1 MYSLNNHIINKTNIS
16 VMKKK
21 NFLFASCLLG
31 IFAFSSCEKN
41 LYDESKQ
48 PEEETKMTDLIVPKN
63 FDWSDTQEVK
73 AQITPAETIV
83 SVYLDKECKEEALLF
98 QMDMNIESNDN
109 QSVEFPIAIPT
120 YVENVYVKYEGVDRI
135 SIVPVQDGKIAIKA
149 PQIQNIKSR
158 AVINTKNSNEY
169 GLLSINGTLMFEDM
183 YPQLGDYDF
192 NDFVARYNLRILYK
206 YSRGKYYA
214 HKMCISVQI
223 RAVGGIYKYE
233 PYIRLTKVK
242 ADNII
247 IETTEKNVKS
257 IKGPNGEAIISYKSP
272 TPPSGYKYY
281 NTEKNEMTKPDKFKE
296 IWITF
301 KNPIEYEDVMD
312 KNYNIDM
319 YIAKENHKQEIHLKG
334 YEPVYDQHQDYAD
347 KNNFVWGIR
356 TWGIFDHAIEGKN
369 FLKAYPQFKG
379 WVTSGGKE
387 YKRWWEEVDYRYVI
401 FVKRTLLY

>member
-1 MYSLNNHIINKTNIS
+1 
-16 VMKKK
+16 MKKK

-296 IWITF
+296 IWITL

-347 KNNFVWGIR
+347 TNNFVWGIR

-401 FVKRTLLY
+401 RN

>member
-281 NTEKNEMTKPDKFKE
+281 NTDKNEMTKPDKFKE
-296 IWITF
+296 IWITL

-401 FVKRTLLY
+401 RN

>member
-296 IWITF
+296 IWITL

-319 YIAKENHKQEIHLKG
+319 YIAKENQKQEIHLKG

-401 FVKRTLLY
+401 RN

>member
-257 IKGPNGEAIISYKSP
+257 IKGPNGEAIISYKRP

-401 FVKRTLLY
+401 RN

>member
-48 PEEETKMTDLIVPKN
+48 PEEETKMTDLIGPKN

-296 IWITF
+296 IWITL

-401 FVKRTLLY
+401 RN

>member
-206 YSRGKYYA
+206 YSRGKYYEN
-214 HKMCISVQI
+214 KMCISVQI

-296 IWITF
+296 IWITL

-401 FVKRTLLY
+401 RN

>member
-1 MYSLNNHIINKTNIS
+1 
-16 VMKKK
+16 MKKK

-63 FDWSDTQEVK
+63 FDWSDIQEVK

-401 FVKRTLLY
+401 RN

>member
-16 VMKKK
+16 IMKKK

-401 FVKRTLLY
+401 RN

>member
-1 MYSLNNHIINKTNIS
+1 LYSLNNHIINKTNIS

-242 ADNII
+242 ANNII

-401 FVKRTLLY
+401 RN

>member
-1 MYSLNNHIINKTNIS
+1 
-16 VMKKK
+16 MKKK

-48 PEEETKMTDLIVPKN
+48 PDEETKMTDLIVPKN

-401 FVKRTLLY
+401 RN

>member
-1 MYSLNNHIINKTNIS
+1 
-16 VMKKK
+16 MKKK

-296 IWITF
+296 IWITL

-387 YKRWWEEVDYRYVI
+387 YKR
-401 FVKRTLLY
+401 F

>member
-1 MYSLNNHIINKTNIS
+1 
-16 VMKKK
+16 MKKK

-247 IETTEKNVKS
+247 IETTKKNVKS

-401 FVKRTLLY
+401 RN

>member
-242 ADNII
+242 ANNII

-401 FVKRTLLY
+401 RN

>member
-1 MYSLNNHIINKTNIS
+1 
-16 VMKKK
+16 MKKK

-401 FVKRTLLY
+401 RNIAVR

>member
-1 MYSLNNHIINKTNIS
+1 
-16 VMKKK
+16 MKKK

-48 PEEETKMTDLIVPKN
+48 PEEETKMTDLIVPKT

-120 YVENVYVKYEGVDRI
+120 YVENVYVKYEGVDRM

-296 IWITF
+296 IWITL

-401 FVKRTLLY
+401 RN

>member
-1 MYSLNNHIINKTNIS
+1 
-16 VMKKK
+16 MKKK

-169 GLLSINGTLMFEDM
+169 GLLSINETLMFEDM

-296 IWITF
+296 IWITL

-401 FVKRTLLY
+401 RN

>member
-387 YKRWWEEVDYRYVI
+387 YKRWWEEVYYRYVI
-401 FVKRTLLY
+401 RN

>member
-1 MYSLNNHIINKTNIS
+1 
-16 VMKKK
+16 MKKK

-98 QMDMNIESNDN
+98 LMDMNIESNDN

-401 FVKRTLLY
+401 RN

>member
-1 MYSLNNHIINKTNIS
+1 LYSLNNHIINKTNIS

-401 FVKRTLLY
+401 RN

>member
-158 AVINTKNSNEY
+158 AVINTKNSN
-169 GLLSINGTLMFEDM
+169 INGTLMFEDM

-401 FVKRTLLY
+401 RN

>member
-169 GLLSINGTLMFEDM
+169 GLLSINGTLMFEDL

-401 FVKRTLLY
+401 RN

>member
-1 MYSLNNHIINKTNIS
+1 
-16 VMKKK
+16 MKKK

-296 IWITF
+296 IWITL

-369 FLKAYPQFKG
+369 FIKAYPQFKG

-401 FVKRTLLY
+401 RN

>member
-1 MYSLNNHIINKTNIS
+1 
-16 VMKKK
+16 MKKK

-379 WVTSGGKE
+379 WVTNGGKE

-401 FVKRTLLY
+401 RN

>member
-48 PEEETKMTDLIVPKN
+48 PEEETKMTDLIVPKT

-223 RAVGGIYKYE
+223 RAVVGIYKYE

-296 IWITF
+296 IWITL

-401 FVKRTLLY
+401 RN

>member
-379 WVTSGGKE
+379 WVTSSGKE

-401 FVKRTLLY
+401 RN

>member
-1 MYSLNNHIINKTNIS
+1 
-16 VMKKK
+16 MKKK

-223 RAVGGIYKYE
+223 RAVGDKYE

-401 FVKRTLLY
+401 RN

>member
-1 MYSLNNHIINKTNIS
+1 
-16 VMKKK
+16 MKKK

-296 IWITF
+296 IWITL

-319 YIAKENHKQEIHLKG
+319 YIAKENHKQEIRLKG

-401 FVKRTLLY
+401 RN

>member
-1 MYSLNNHIINKTNIS
+1 
-16 VMKKK
+16 MKKK

-379 WVTSGGKE
+379 WITSGGKE

-401 FVKRTLLY
+401 RN

>member
-158 AVINTKNSNEY
+158 AVINTKNINEY

-401 FVKRTLLY
+401 RN

>member
-356 TWGIFDHAIEGKN
+356 TWGIFDHA
-369 FLKAYPQFKG
+369 QFKG

-401 FVKRTLLY
+401 RN

>member
-98 QMDMNIESNDN
+98 QMDMNNESNDN

-401 FVKRTLLY
+401 RN

>member
-1 MYSLNNHIINKTNIS
+1 
-16 VMKKK
+16 MKKK

-296 IWITF
+296 IWITL

-334 YEPVYDQHQDYAD
+334 YEPVYDPHQDYAD

-401 FVKRTLLY
+401 RN

>member
-1 MYSLNNHIINKTNIS
+1 
-16 VMKKK
+16 MKKK

-296 IWITF
+296 IWITL

-369 FLKAYPQFKG
+369 FLKTYPQFKG

-401 FVKRTLLY
+401 RN

>member
-369 FLKAYPQFKG
+369 ILKAYPQFKG

-401 FVKRTLLY
+401 RN

>member
-257 IKGPNGEAIISYKSP
+257 IKGPNVEAIISYKSP

-296 IWITF
+296 IWITL

-401 FVKRTLLY
+401 RN

>member
-1 MYSLNNHIINKTNIS
+1 MYSLNKHIINKTNIS

-401 FVKRTLLY
+401 RN

>member
-1 MYSLNNHIINKTNIS
+1 
-16 VMKKK
+16 MKKK

-183 YPQLGDYDF
+183 YPQLDDYDF

-401 FVKRTLLY
+401 RN

>member
-214 HKMCISVQI
+214 NKMCISVQI

-401 FVKRTLLY
+401 RN

>member
-1 MYSLNNHIINKTNIS
+1 
-16 VMKKK
+16 MKKK

-242 ADNII
+242 ANNII

-401 FVKRTLLY
+401 RN